1 MFFIFLMV
9 GLVLEADEAI
19 AFVIGTV
26 VGEIHW

>member
-1 MFFIFLMV
+1 MFFIFLVV

-19 AFVIGTV
+19 AFVVGTV